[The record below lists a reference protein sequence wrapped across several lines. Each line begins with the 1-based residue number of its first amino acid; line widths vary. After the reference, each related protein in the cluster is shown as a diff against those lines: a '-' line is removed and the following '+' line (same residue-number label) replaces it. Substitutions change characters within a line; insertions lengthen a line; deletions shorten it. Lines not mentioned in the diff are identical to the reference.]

1 MGYAAKGPHD
11 IIRAMSIETTLGGF
25 DFAVIAAYFAVTLA
39 TGLFMGRFVKSSGD
53 FFSGGKK
60 VPWWMGAISSYMAM
74 ISSFVFIAHAGVAY
88 QDGLVAI
95 LVFWSTV
102 FAVVA
107 GSWIF
112 AWRWQRARVTTP
124 MEYLEQRYGSGV
136 RQFISWCGIAF
147 RVLDNMVRLYSL
159 GLIAS
164 VLLRIPLSAG
174 IWLGVV
180 IVLAY
185 TLTGGLWSVLVT
197 DVIQCTILF
206 SAAVAMLFL
215 SLHAVGGL
223 GALAQALPD
232 HFNAFNGHRG
242 SFMFL
247 FAYYLIVFI
256 KYNGNWAFIQ
266 RLESVPDERSAI
278 KMGLLTA
285 VLLGAFP
292 VVALLPAIAARQMIP
307 GINPEE
313 AYLTLCTRLLPP
325 GALGLMVSAML
336 AATLSTLASEFNVTS
351 SVFSKDIYHR
361 LLRPAA
367 GAKEMLFVGRFG
379 MVAVAALVAV
389 GAQFVTAL
397 GGAFEAN
404 KLLMA
409 LFGVPIVI
417 PSVFGI
423 LWKKPNTAGVYAC
436 IGGGV
441 VSGILLKTCWQG
453 LSWEVGTIIQIGIS
467 FAGFFGGALLG
478 TATSERESKDELFA
492 MLVFSRK
499 ERKVAFASG
508 SLGVSEDE
516 KAPSNLQGSKTPSSE
531 SNVLGSTRS
540 TCSTRLNA
548 SADSAGG
555 K

>member
-1 MGYAAKGPHD
+1 MT
-11 IIRAMSIETTLGGF
+11 ITTPLCGW
-25 DFAVIAAYFAVTLA
+25 DFLVIAIYFAVTLSA
-39 TGLFMGRFVKSSGD
+39 GLFMGRFVKSSKD

-112 AWRWQRARVTTP
+112 AWRWQRAQVTTP
-124 MEYLEQRYGSGV
+124 MEYLEKRYGPGV

-164 VLLRIPLSAG
+164 VLLNIPLSAG

-197 DVIQCTILF
+197 DVIQCSILF

-215 SLHAVGGL
+215 SFHAAGVFAQEPAGTL
-223 GALAQALPD
+223 SLFQALPH
-232 HFNAFNGHRG
+232 HFELNHGQRG
-242 SFMFL
+242 SFVFL

-266 RLESVPDERSAI
+266 RLESVPDEKSAI

-285 VLLGAFP
+285 VLLLLFP
-292 VVALLPAIAARQMIP
+292 IVALLPAIVARYLLP

-313 AYLTLCTRLLPP
+313 AYLTLCTKLLPP

-351 SVFSKDIYHR
+351 SVFSKDIYQR
-361 LLRPAA
+361 LLRPKA
-367 GAKEMLFVGRFG
+367 GAGEMLFVGRLG
-379 MVAVAALVAV
+379 MVAVALFVAV
-389 GAQFVTAL
+389 GAQFVSAL

-404 KLLMA
+404 KTLMA
-409 LFGVPIVI
+409 LFGVPIVV

-423 LWKKPNTAGVYAC
+423 LWKKPNTTGVYAC
-436 IGGGV
+436 VVVGV
-441 VSGILLKTCWQG
+441 AAGYVFKSVCG
-453 LSWEVGTIIQIGIS
+453 LNWEWSTIAQVASCLVAYVACGW
-467 FAGFFGGALLG
+467 LCP
-478 TATSERESKDELFA
+478 TSAREQEGRNALFA
-492 MLVFSRK
+492 ELDRK
-499 ERKVAFASG
+499 R
-508 SLGVSEDE
+508 D
-516 KAPSNLQGSKTPSSE
+516 
-531 SNVLGSTRS
+531 
-540 TCSTRLNA
+540 
-548 SADSAGG
+548 
-555 K
+555 

>member
-1 MGYAAKGPHD
+1 
-11 IIRAMSIETTLGGF
+11 MSLETTLGAL
-25 DFAVIAAYFAVTLA
+25 DVAVIVAYFATTLSV
-39 TGLFMGRFVKSSGD
+39 GLFMGRFVKNAKD

-102 FAVVA
+102 FAIVA

-112 AWRWQRARVTTP
+112 AWRWQRAQVTTP
-124 MEYLEQRYGSGV
+124 MEYLERRYGPAV

-206 SAAVAMLFL
+206 TAALAMLFL
-215 SLHAVGGL
+215 SLDAVGGL
-223 GALAQALPD
+223 GALAQKLPD

-285 VLLGAFP
+285 VLLGIFP
-292 VVALLPAIAARQMIP
+292 IVALLPAIAARHLIP
-307 GINPEE
+307 GVNPEE
-313 AYLTLCTRLLPP
+313 AYLTLCTKLLPP

-351 SVFSKDIYHR
+351 SVFSKDIYRR
-361 LLRPAA
+361 LMRPSA
-367 GAKEMLFVGRFG
+367 GTREMLLVGRFG
-379 MVAVAALVAV
+379 MIAVAALVAL

-423 LWKKPNTAGVYAC
+423 LWKKPNTKGVYLC
-436 IGGGV
+436 IGFGV

-478 TATSERESKDELFA
+478 IAKSERESRDELFA
-492 MLVFSRK
+492 MLVFSHK
-499 ERKVAFASG
+499 EHKVAFASG
-508 SLGVSEDE
+508 RLGVSEDE
-516 KAPSNLQGSKTPSSE
+516 KDTSNLQNSKTPSSE
-531 SNVLGSTRS
+531 SNVLGST
-540 TCSTRLNA
+540 CSKRLNT

-555 K
+555 AND

>member
-1 MGYAAKGPHD
+1 MTINTPLQ
-11 IIRAMSIETTLGGF
+11 IW
-25 DFAVIAAYFAVTLA
+25 DFLVIAVYFAVTLC
-39 TGLFMGRFVKSSGD
+39 TGVFMGRFVKSSKD

-112 AWRWQRARVTTP
+112 AWRWQRVHVTTP
-124 MEYLEQRYGSGV
+124 MEYLERRYGSGV

-164 VLLRIPLSAG
+164 VLLGIPLSAG
-174 IWLGVV
+174 IWLGVA
-180 IVLAY
+180 IVLTY

-206 SAAVAMLFL
+206 TAAVAMLFM
-215 SLHAVGGL
+215 SLNAAGGL
-223 GALAQALPD
+223 GALSQALPD

-242 SFMFL
+242 SFIFL

-285 VLLGAFP
+285 LLLLLFP
-292 VVALLPAIAARQMIP
+292 VVALLPAIAARHLLP

-313 AYLTLCTRLLPP
+313 AYLTLCTKLLPP

-351 SVFSKDIYHR
+351 SVFSKDIYQR
-361 LLRPAA
+361 LIRPKAE
-367 GAKEMLFVGRFG
+367 GREMLLVGRLG
-379 MVAVAALVAV
+379 MVAVALLVAI
-389 GAQFVTAL
+389 GSQFVSAL

-404 KLLMA
+404 KLLMG

-423 LWKKPNTAGVYAC
+423 LWKRPNTAGVYAC
-436 IGGGV
+436 IVAGV
-441 VSGILLKTCWQG
+441 A
-453 LSWEVGTIIQIGIS
+453 
-467 FAGFFGGALLG
+467 AG
-478 TATSERESKDELFA
+478 
-492 MLVFSRK
+492 LVFNVWMK
-499 ERKVAFASG
+499 LPWEWATVWQVAACLAAYLACG
-508 SLGVSEDE
+508 WLC
-516 KAPSNLQGSKTPSSE
+516 PT
-531 SNVLGSTRS
+531 
-540 TCSTRLNA
+540 
-548 SADSAGG
+548 SAREQEG
-555 K
+555 KDGIFRELEGK

>member
-1 MGYAAKGPHD
+1 
-11 IIRAMSIETTLGGF
+11 MSIETTLGGW

-53 FFSGGKK
+53 FFSGGKR
-60 VPWWMGAISSYMAM
+60 VPWWMGAVSSYMAM

-88 QDGLVAI
+88 QDGIVAI

-102 FAVVA
+102 FAIVA
-107 GSWIF
+107 GSWLF

-124 MEYLEQRYGSGV
+124 VEYLERRYGPGV
-136 RQFISWCGIAF
+136 RQFVGWCGIAF

-174 IWLGVV
+174 IWLGVA

-197 DVIQCTILF
+197 DVIQCSILF
-206 SAAVAMLFL
+206 FAAVAMLFL
-215 SLHAVGGL
+215 SLDAVGGL
-223 GALAQALPD
+223 GALAHALPG
-232 HFNAFNGHRG
+232 HFDAFGGHRG
-242 SFMFL
+242 SFTFL

-285 VLLGAFP
+285 VLLGVFP
-292 VVALLPAIAARQMIP
+292 VVALLPAIAARQLLP

-313 AYLTLCTRLLPP
+313 AYLTLCTKLLPP

-351 SVFSKDIYHR
+351 SVFAKDIYLR
-361 LLRPAA
+361 LLRPSA

-379 MVAVAALVAV
+379 MVAVAALVAL

-423 LWKKPNTAGVYAC
+423 LWKRPNTAGVYLCLAAGVASGLALKAC
-436 IGGGV
+436 
-441 VSGILLKTCWQG
+441 SG
-453 LSWEVGTIIQIGIS
+453 LSWEAGTLIQIGVC
-467 FAGFFGGALLG
+467 FAGFFAGSLFG
-478 TATSERESKDELFA
+478 TPERERKSKDGLFA
-492 MLVFSRK
+492 AL
-499 ERKVAFASG
+499 A
-508 SLGVSEDE
+508 
-516 KAPSNLQGSKTPSSE
+516 
-531 SNVLGSTRS
+531 
-540 TCSTRLNA
+540 
-548 SADSAGG
+548 AGG
-555 K
+555 HA

>member
-1 MGYAAKGPHD
+1 MTLDTPL
-11 IIRAMSIETTLGGF
+11 RAV
-25 DFAVIAAYFAVTLA
+25 DFAVIAVYFVLTLSA
-39 TGLFMGRFVKSSGD
+39 GLFMGRFVKNSKD

-60 VPWWMGAISSYMAM
+60 VPWWMGAVSSYMAM

-124 MEYLEQRYGSGV
+124 MEYLEQRYGPGV

-164 VLLRIPLSAG
+164 VLLNIPLAAG
-174 IWLGVV
+174 IWLGVA

-215 SLHAVGGL
+215 SWHAVQAFAATPGTL
-223 GALAQALPD
+223 GILDALPH
-232 HFNAFNGHRG
+232 HFELNHGHRG
-242 SFMFL
+242 SFVFL

-285 VLLGAFP
+285 FLLLVFP
-292 VVALLPAIAARQMIP
+292 VVALLPAIAARYLVP

-351 SVFSKDIYHR
+351 SVFSKDIYQR
-361 LLRPAA
+361 LLRPRA
-367 GAKEMLFVGRFG
+367 GTGEMLLVGRLG

-389 GAQFVTAL
+389 GAQFVTRL

-423 LWKKPNTAGVYAC
+423 LWRRPNTKGVYLCVAA
-436 IGGGV
+436 GV
-441 VSGILLKTCWQG
+441 VSGLVFKQGLG
-453 LSWEVGTIIQIGIS
+453 LSWEWATIAQVAACLAAYLAGAWMGTP
-467 FAGFFGGALLG
+467 A
-478 TATSERESKDELFA
+478 REAASRDELF
-492 MLVFSRK
+492 
-499 ERKVAFASG
+499 
-508 SLGVSEDE
+508 
-516 KAPSNLQGSKTPSSE
+516 
-531 SNVLGSTRS
+531 
-540 TCSTRLNA
+540 RLI
-548 SADSAGG
+548 DMEG
-555 K
+555 KREI

>member
-1 MGYAAKGPHD
+1 MMNIHTPLTG
-11 IIRAMSIETTLGGF
+11 L
-25 DFAVIAAYFAVTLA
+25 DFVVIAIYFALVLSA
-39 TGLFMGRFVKSSGD
+39 GMFMGKFVKSSKD

-102 FAVVA
+102 VGVVL

-112 AWRWQRARVTTP
+112 AWRWQRAQVTTP
-124 MEYLEQRYGSGV
+124 MEYLERRYGSGV
-136 RQFISWCGIAF
+136 RQFISWCGIGF

-164 VLLRIPLSAG
+164 VLLNIPLSAG

-215 SLHAVGGL
+215 SLHEVGGL
-223 GALAQALPD
+223 GALAQTLPD

-285 VLLGAFP
+285 VLLLLFP
-292 VVALLPAIAARQMIP
+292 VVALLPAIAARHLLP
-307 GINPEE
+307 GVNPEE
-313 AYLTLCTRLLPP
+313 AYLTLCTKLLPP

-351 SVFSKDIYHR
+351 SVFSKDIYQR
-361 LLRPAA
+361 LMRPQA
-367 GAKEMLFVGRFG
+367 GAKEMLLVGRLG
-379 MVAVAALVAV
+379 MVAVATLVAV
-389 GAQFVTAL
+389 GSQFVTAL

-404 KLLMA
+404 KLLMG

-436 IGGGV
+436 IVAGV
-441 VSGILLKTCWQG
+441 LAGLAFNVVFKLKWEWATVWQVAACLLAYVACGW
-453 LSWEVGTIIQIGIS
+453 LCP
-467 FAGFFGGALLG
+467 
-478 TATSERESKDELFA
+478 TSAAEQDSKDGLFRELA
-492 MLVFSRK
+492 R
-499 ERKVAFASG
+499 R
-508 SLGVSEDE
+508 
-516 KAPSNLQGSKTPSSE
+516 
-531 SNVLGSTRS
+531 
-540 TCSTRLNA
+540 
-548 SADSAGG
+548 
-555 K
+555 